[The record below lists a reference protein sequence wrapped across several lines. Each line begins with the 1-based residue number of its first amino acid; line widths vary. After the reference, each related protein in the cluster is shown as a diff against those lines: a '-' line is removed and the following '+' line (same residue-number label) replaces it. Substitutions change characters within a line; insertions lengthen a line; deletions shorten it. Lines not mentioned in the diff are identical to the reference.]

1 MSNATRPHPG
11 PIEGLDTDA
20 RAPWDAHFGGCYAC
34 AGLANGSSATAA
46 ELSVSLEV

>member
-1 MSNATRPHPG
+1 MSNATCLHPG

-20 RAPWDAHFGGCYAC
+20 HAPRDAHFGGCCAC
-34 AGLANGSSATAA
+34 AGFANGSSAIAA